1 MHTPVLL
8 KEVIKSLNIR
18 KDGVYLDL
26 TVGYGGHASAI
37 LKRAPEGFLV
47 GIDKDKTAL
56 EFAQKKLELIG
67 SNFKLIHGDFR
78 NLPQL
83 LEDTEVKHF
92 DGILGDLGVSS
103 PQIDIVSRGFSYR
116 KTAPLDMRLDQEQ
129 TLTAEFVLNK
139 MSQEEL
145 RRMFDKYALKG
156 SGKPLAAAICQARP
170 LSTTT
175 QLVDVIKKALPAYLV
190 RKKNPAKVFFQA
202 LRIFVNDEIEA
213 LSELLERLE
222 NFTAPNCV
230 IALITFHSLEDR
242 IVKNYFGSKTALC
255 DNYRRVVPSSQI
267 FTTKA
272 YRASVAEVLANPRAR
287 SAKLRVLWKT
297 TNGNRG
303 AESE

>member
-18 KDGVYLDL
+18 QNGVYLDL

-37 LKRAPEGFLV
+37 LERATKGFLV
-47 GIDKDKTAL
+47 GIDKDKEAL
-56 EFAQKKLELIG
+56 KFAQKRLELIG
-67 SNFKLIHGDFR
+67 SNFQLIHGDFR

-83 LEDTEVKHF
+83 LAKTEIKHF
-92 DGILGDLGVSS
+92 DGILGDFGVSS
-103 PQIDIVSRGFSYR
+103 PQIDSVLRGFSYQR
-116 KTAPLDMRLDQEQ
+116 TAPLDMRFNQEQ
-129 TLTAEFVLNK
+129 TLTADFVVNQ

-145 RRMFDKYALKG
+145 SRIFDRYGYKG
-156 SGKPLAAAICQARP
+156 SGKPLAAAICRARP
-170 LSTTT
+170 LTSTT
-175 QLVDVIKKALPAYLV
+175 QLVEVVRNALPAYLV
-190 RKKNPAKVFFQA
+190 RKKNPAKLVFQA

-213 LSELLERLE
+213 LLGLLETLD
-222 NFTAPNCV
+222 NFTAPTCV

-255 DNYRRVVPSSQI
+255 DNYRRVVPAHQI

-272 YRASVAEVLANPRAR
+272 FRASVAEVFANPRAR

-297 TNGNRG
+297 TNQ
-303 AESE
+303 EVKDE

>member
-8 KEVIKSLNIR
+8 KEVLKSLNIR

-37 LKRAPEGFLV
+37 LERASEGFLV
-47 GIDKDKTAL
+47 GIDKDKEAL

-67 SNFKLIHGDFR
+67 SNFKLLHGDFR

-83 LEDTEVKHF
+83 LEETEIKHF

-103 PQIDIVSRGFSYR
+103 PQIDTVSRGFSYR
-116 KTAPLDMRLDQEQ
+116 KTAPLDMRFDQEQ

-145 RRMFDKYALKG
+145 GRIFNRYALKG
-156 SGKPLAAAICQARP
+156 SGKPLASAICQARP
-170 LSTTT
+170 LTTTT
-175 QLVDVIKKALPAYLV
+175 QLVEVIKKALPAYLV
-190 RKKNPAKVFFQA
+190 RRKNPAKVVFQA
-202 LRIFVNDEIEA
+202 LRIFVNDEVEA

-255 DNYRRVVPSSQI
+255 DNYRKVVSSSQI

-297 TNGNRG
+297 TNRG